1 MKKCVVIGGGD
12 LTATDRLLKKISD
25 TDYIICCDSGYLHA
39 QALGITPDL
48 IVGDFD
54 SMQKPETDIET
65 ILLPCE
71 KDDTDS
77 FFAVKTALSRG
88 FDCFLLLGMTGGR
101 FDHTLAAVS
110 ILEYLEKHSAVG
122 EICDGMLTI
131 RLTDTSI
138 DINPDCR
145 YFSVFAQSRA
155 EGVTITGAK
164 YNLDDA
170 VIESSYQYGVSNE
183 PCGTPRVSVKQ
194 GKLLITEIYE

>member
-1 MKKCVVIGGGD
+1 MKKCIVIGGGD
-12 LTATDRLLKKISD
+12 FTVTDRLLKKISD

-39 QALGITPDL
+39 LSLGIKPHL

-54 SMQKPETDIET
+54 SMQKPETDVET
-65 ILLPCE
+65 IVLPCE

-88 FDCFLLLGMTGGR
+88 YDRFLLLGMTGGR
-101 FDHTLAAVS
+101 FDHTLGAIS
-110 ILEYLEKHSAVG
+110 ILEFLELNGAEG
-122 EICDGMLTI
+122 EICDGKLTI
-131 RLTDTSI
+131 RLTKTQLEI
-138 DINPDCR
+138 DPDCR
-145 YFSVFAQSRA
+145 YFSVFAQSLA

-164 YNLDDA
+164 YNLDNA

-183 PCGTPRVSVKQ
+183 PCGTPQVSVKQ